1 MGRINDN
8 FSIIYLGTAA
18 AIYLRPEYTILNSR
32 FVTIAI
38 LFMILTASRIIYALV
53 LYPEFFTPLKHIQ
66 TPPVSQSL
74 LSASQ
79 LNITHTF

>member
-1 MGRINDN
+1 MRHINDN

-18 AIYLRPEYTILNSR
+18 AIYFRPEYAFLNSR
-32 FVTIAI
+32 VVTITI
-38 LFMILTASRIIYALV
+38 LFMILTVSRIIYALV

-79 LNITHTF
+79 LNITHAF